1 MQHMQDKKFD
11 ELFKDRFEGAEIE
24 PSMDLWNNIEG
35 ELDPKRKR
43 IVPVFWMVAASVM
56 VGVLAIAL
64 IFNGL
69 KGNKDGAL
77 IAVNAKP
84 GTLDNKPGKLN
95 SKPGQLRSSSGI
107 PPAVTIAPVVTAESS
122 SPASAQSERNYVA
135 AVSAKTS
142 ISSMESSKRRASEVY
157 GAGSATKKDL
167 TAMQPA
173 ERIARLNNQQVIAKM
188 DFTDLPKAKVHE
200 AQAEIPTQK
209 DAIVLANTNTPLAT
223 ADEVGNENDEAVRK
237 NDEADRKGIRN
248 VGDLINFV
256 VDKVDK
262 REDKFLKFK
271 TDDDDNSSLIGINIG
286 MLKFSKRK

>member
-11 ELFKDRFEGAEIE
+11 ELFKDRFEEAEIE

-35 ELDPKRKR
+35 ELDTKRKR
-43 IVPVFWMVAASVM
+43 IFPVFWMVAASAV
-56 VGVLAIAL
+56 VGILAVAL
-64 IFNGL
+64 IFNGP
-69 KGNKDGAL
+69 KDNKNSAL

-84 GTLDNKPGKLN
+84 GTLDNKPVKLN
-95 SKPGQLRSSSGI
+95 NKPGQLTSSSGI
-107 PPAVTIAPVVTAESS
+107 PAAATIAAVVTAENS
-122 SPASAQSERNYVA
+122 SPATAHTEGNYVA
-135 AVSAKTS
+135 AVNANNSTS
-142 ISSMESSKRRASEVY
+142 RKESSEKRTPEIY
-157 GAGSATKKDL
+157 EAGGTTKKDL

-173 ERIARLNNQQVIAKM
+173 ERIVRLNNQQALAKM
-188 DFTDLPKAKVHE
+188 GFTDLPKAKVHE
-200 AQAEIPTQK
+200 AQADIPTQK
-209 DAIVLANTNTPLAT
+209 DAIVLATTNTPLAT

-237 NDEADRKGIRN
+237 NDEADKKGIRN